1 MADAEP
7 SATDGRLDDVTPGPR
22 PLDDHAQHDR
32 WLIVRVASQDTDL
45 TAAEASA
52 ARSLLDS
59 CADCAALAADIPTIA
74 HATAV
79 SVVPSRPR
87 DFRLTPE
94 QAARARGGVLDRLG
108 RWIASPRGAVLRP
121 LAGASLALGIVLV
134 VVGPSIKGP
143 IQPPVAP
150 PAADMQAP
158 VQSGTPNPYAMDS
171 MPGPDGTAS
180 AGGAET
186 ATGMAPEGTP
196 NLMMITTMASPGPT
210 DGAGIERASNMQTP
224 EASADPELAVVSG
237 VAAATESPTAGEQQA
252 VAADASVQPPDD
264 TAMALTLLGIVLAG
278 TGLLVLLLTWLVR
291 RSSRDPLLR

>member
-1 MADAEP
+1 MADKEP
-7 SATDGRLDDVTPGPR
+7 SATDGRLDDVNPGSR

-32 WLIVRVASQDTDL
+32 WLIVRVASNDTDL
-45 TAAEASA
+45 TAAETSS

-59 CADCAALAADIPTIA
+59 CAACASLAADITTIT

-94 QAARARGGVLDRLG
+94 QVASARGGVLDRLG

-143 IQPPVAP
+143 IQPPVVP

-158 VQSGTPNPYAMDS
+158 AQSGTPDANAMDS
-171 MPGPDGTAS
+171 MPGPDGTPS

-186 ATGMAPEGTP
+186 AAGMAPDATP
-196 NLMMITTMASPGPT
+196 NLMMITAMASPGPT
-210 DGAGIERASNMQTP
+210 DAAGIERVTKATP
-224 EASADPELAVVSG
+224 DVADPELAVVND
-237 VAAATESPTAGEQQA
+237 VPTATDSPPDGGQQT
-252 VAADASVQPPDD
+252 VVADAGVQPADD

-291 RSSRDPLLR
+291 HSSRDPLLR

>member
-1 MADAEP
+1 MADKEP
-7 SATDGRLDDVTPGPR
+7 SATDGRLDDVNPGPR

-32 WLIVRVASQDTDL
+32 WLIVRVASNDTDL
-45 TAAEASA
+45 TAAETSS

-59 CADCAALAADIPTIA
+59 CAACATLAADITTIT

-94 QAARARGGVLDRLG
+94 QAASARGGFLDRLG

-134 VVGPSIKGP
+134 VVGPSLKGP
-143 IQPPVAP
+143 IQLPVAP

-158 VQSGTPNPYAMDS
+158 VQSSTPNPYAGDS
-171 MPGPDGTAS
+171 MPRPEGTPS
-180 AGGAET
+180 ADGAET
-186 ATGMAPEGTP
+186 ATGMAPEPTP
-196 NLMMITTMASPGPT
+196 DLIMITMMASPGPT
-210 DGAGIERASNMQTP
+210 DGAGIERVSKESP
-224 EASADPELAVVSG
+224 EATADPELAVVNG
-237 VAAATESPTAGEQQA
+237 VPTATESPADGGQQA
-252 VAADASVQPPDD
+252 VAADASVRASDD

-278 TGLLVLLLTWLVR
+278 TGLLVLVLTWLVR
-291 RSSRDPLLR
+291 RTSQDPLLR